1 MKQCG
6 TASKTCEKHGHSAM
20 LQLCLLLLN
29 FPILEIFPQ
38 AIGIQ
43 VSSPHLVLGSWVP
56 KRSLED
62 SFRAFLSPGQG

>member
-6 TASKTCEKHGHSAM
+6 TASKTCEKHGHSVM
-20 LQLCLLLLN
+20 LQLSLLLLN

-43 VSSPHLVLGSWVP
+43 VSSLHVVIWS
-56 KRSLED
+56 
-62 SFRAFLSPGQG
+62 